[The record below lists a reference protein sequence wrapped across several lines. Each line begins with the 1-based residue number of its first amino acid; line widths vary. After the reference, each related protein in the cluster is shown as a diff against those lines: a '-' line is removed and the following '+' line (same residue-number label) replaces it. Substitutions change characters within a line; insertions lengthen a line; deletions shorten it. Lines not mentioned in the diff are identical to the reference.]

1 MSAKH
6 PSLRNTKKLDKF
18 FCWFNFSL
26 MEKMIDCSSILSPCM
41 ESHMSEA
48 QLLLFA
54 MPIDIEAWSHL
65 KSKCQSHQFRLKRT
79 AGKRGHSG
87 GSRTSSTIRKT
98 ISRVANQS
106 RVGKTL
112 SRLTSGGHGGSR
124 SHGGSSSSGSPLK
137 SLLGNF
143 WQFYEAIHQ
152 ISY

>member
-1 MSAKH
+1 
-6 PSLRNTKKLDKF
+6 
-18 FCWFNFSL
+18 

-41 ESHMSEA
+41 ELHMSEA

-124 SHGGSSSSGSPLK
+124 GHGGSSSGGSPLK

-143 WQFYEAIHQ
+143 W
-152 ISY
+152 